1 MAHAHAMSLP
11 HRYGDRYAVYPSTL
25 PYRYALRPQTPSPI
39 LTAPGLGSVPR
50 SLGKT
55 SAMAIPKSTLNAEPG
70 TPGTANFSNLHKPQ
84 AAHRGFV
91 PRGLSYAKRRP
102 KLFTKPERP
111 HWEANCYKQTFVHGD

>member
-25 PYRYALRPQTPSPI
+25 PYRYALRSQTPSAI
-39 LTAPGLGSVPR
+39 LPAPGLGSLPR
-50 SLGKT
+50 LLGKT
-55 SAMAIPKSTLNAEPG
+55 SGMAIPKSTVSAEPG
-70 TPGTANFSNLHKPQ
+70 TPGTASSSNLHKPQ

-102 KLFTKPERP
+102 KLFTQAD
-111 HWEANCYKQTFVHGD
+111 WQLSA